1 MKGSTK
7 PKLDES
13 GLGEHTRCSRD
24 GGRISDPSSPG
35 GLGLQAGLQLLT
47 RQLGL
52 RQRERKGRGR
62 LPGPPVPLA
71 QPSLVLRGK
80 TPRPQRAVSRA
91 TPGGRTGTF
100 RSAGPLSRAH
110 RYKDRS
116 PTSSSHRR
124 AGSLAMG
131 ASIPQVGISLLE
143 ASAWGWGESR
153 LTQPPVLW
161 GPQNYFRAE
170 KGVWRT

>member
-1 MKGSTK
+1 M
-7 PKLDES
+7 DES
-13 GLGEHTRCSRD
+13 GLCEHTRCSRD

-35 GLGLQAGLQLLT
+35 GLGLQAGLQLVT
-47 RQLGL
+47 RQLEL

-62 LPGPPVPLA
+62 LWSPPVPLA

-80 TPRPQRAVSRA
+80 TPGPREGRLQGNP
-91 TPGGRTGTF
+91 PGGRTGTF
-100 RSAGPLSRAH
+100 HSSGPLSRAH

-131 ASIPQVGISLLE
+131 ASIPQVGVSLLE
-143 ASAWGWGESR
+143 ASGWGWAESG
-153 LTQPPVLW
+153 LMQPPVLW